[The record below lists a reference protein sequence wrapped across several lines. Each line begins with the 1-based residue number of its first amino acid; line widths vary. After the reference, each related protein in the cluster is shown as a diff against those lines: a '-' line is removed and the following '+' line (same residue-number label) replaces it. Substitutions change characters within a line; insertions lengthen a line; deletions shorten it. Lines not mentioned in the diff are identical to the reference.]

1 MAPYTSPLTRTAT
14 KCLKGFTPNSKLY
27 QKFQVNRTNTKLV
40 ANKALFYRW
49 LFDPCLFVI
58 IIIMM
63 IIVVET
69 KIEHSNFLS
78 SSTDFEMHTKIV
90 NVLVRVFWVCVPQNC
105 F

>member
-1 MAPYTSPLTRTAT
+1 M
-14 KCLKGFTPNSKLY
+14 
-27 QKFQVNRTNTKLV
+27 
-40 ANKALFYRW
+40 
-49 LFDPCLFVI
+49 I
-58 IIIMM
+58 IIITM

-105 F
+105 FKVNISITRTKKNLFYVY

>member
-1 MAPYTSPLTRTAT
+1 M
-14 KCLKGFTPNSKLY
+14 
-27 QKFQVNRTNTKLV
+27 
-40 ANKALFYRW
+40 
-49 LFDPCLFVI
+49 I

-78 SSTDFEMHTKIV
+78 SSTDFEMHTKII
-90 NVLVRVFWVCVPQNC
+90 NVLVRVFWVYVPQNC